1 MRTQNIKRL
10 LRALW
15 IKACRFDSIP
25 IDSKFVVFDNDNPYL
40 IRYNKIMK
48 LYLVRR

>member
-1 MRTQNIKRL
+1 MRTQNVKRL

-25 IDSKFVVFDNDNPYL
+25 VNSKFVVFDDNNPYL
-40 IRYNKIMK
+40 IRYNKVMS
-48 LYLVRR
+48 LYLARR